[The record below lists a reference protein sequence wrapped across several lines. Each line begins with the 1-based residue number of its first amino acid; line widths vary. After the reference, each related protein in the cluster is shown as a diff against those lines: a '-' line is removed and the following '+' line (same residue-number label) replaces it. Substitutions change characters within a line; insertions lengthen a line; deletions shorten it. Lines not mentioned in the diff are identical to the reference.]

1 MTALKTMPQWD
12 THAHVF
18 AGAVLPGSHYAPD
31 EHALVMWRETA
42 EPFGINRVVLVQPSA
57 YGFDNSVMLD
67 ALTSSGGVYRG
78 VAVVEASVTDQA
90 LEIMHAAGVR
100 GVRFNLVSPMG
111 NGACDIDAIIAR
123 VKPLGWHAQFY
134 LQPSHYTWVRQ
145 RHAAWNVEVV
155 LDHLAGMRVNGSNA
169 EDVAALFAL
178 ADLGAW
184 VKLSGFYRL
193 GAAAPFG
200 EIDSLIDMQHERF
213 AGRML
218 WGSDWPHTWYMESEH
233 GNAPPYE
240 SLLAP
245 LDRMFSDPAV
255 RKSILCDAPERLYR

>member
-1 MTALKTMPQWD
+1 MNATNHPSHWD
-12 THAHVF
+12 THAHIF

-42 EPFGINRVVLVQPSA
+42 EPHGINRVVLVQPSV

-67 ALTSSGGVYRG
+67 ALTTSGSVHRG
-78 VAVVEASVTDQA
+78 VAVVDATVTDQA

-100 GVRFNLVSPMG
+100 GVRFNLVSPRG
-111 NGACDIDAIIAR
+111 NDASDIDAVIAR
-123 VKPLGWHAQFY
+123 VKPMGWHAQFY
-134 LQPSHYTWVRQ
+134 LRHSHYAWVREK
-145 RHAAWNVEVV
+145 HAAWGVNVV
-155 LDHLAGMRVNGSNA
+155 LDHLAGMRVDASNA
-169 EDVAALFAL
+169 EDIAVLFAL

-184 VKLSGFYRL
+184 IKVSGYYRL
-193 GAAAPFG
+193 GAAAPFAK
-200 EIDSLIDMQHERF
+200 IDPLICMLHARF

-218 WGSDWPHTWYMESEH
+218 WGSDWPHTWYMESQR

-240 SLLAP
+240 LLLAP
-245 LDRMFSDPAV
+245 LDRVFSDPAV